1 LVNQLNAEDIF
12 CLGSIQVRGHPNL
25 LKPIAAPHG
34 IPRSGEMDA
43 YFLLSDA
50 PLLRN
55 QKRRSEFS
63 PQEQT
68 RNAFFKDF
76 SMNFS
81 INITEVH

>member
-1 LVNQLNAEDIF
+1 
-12 CLGSIQVRGHPNL
+12 
-25 LKPIAAPHG
+25 
-34 IPRSGEMDA
+34 MDA

-50 PLLRN
+50 QLLRN

>member
-1 LVNQLNAEDIF
+1 
-12 CLGSIQVRGHPNL
+12 
-25 LKPIAAPHG
+25 
-34 IPRSGEMDA
+34 MDA

-55 QKRRSEFS
+55 QKRRPEFS